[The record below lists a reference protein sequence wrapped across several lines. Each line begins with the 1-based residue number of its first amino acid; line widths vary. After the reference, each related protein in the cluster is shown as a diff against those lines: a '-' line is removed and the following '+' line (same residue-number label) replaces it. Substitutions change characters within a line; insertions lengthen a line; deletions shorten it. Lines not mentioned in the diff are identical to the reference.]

1 MKGRESFVSFCL
13 THLLETDVLGVLSEA
28 SSAKLESVL
37 TDDTVVASA
46 DAAVKKKEEERRRRR
61 KDNPSVRKE
70 QKKENSKNS
79 FPTGGQAKRGT
90 KIEYETASSSLL
102 CRFFLFKGSDKV
114 FIPRRPFV
122 VVVTSKVCVCV
133 LLGNLPRVR
142 SQAIVSTVR
151 VPDVLVSHACA
162 CSCSKFESKFTRF

>member
-1 MKGRESFVSFCL
+1 MSQQKYALFSFFFLSQ
-13 THLLETDVLGVLSEA
+13 LLETDVLGVLSEA

-46 DAAVKKKEEERRRRR
+46 DAA
-61 KDNPSVRKE
+61 
-70 QKKENSKNS
+70 
-79 FPTGGQAKRGT
+79 
-90 KIEYETASSSLL
+90 
-102 CRFFLFKGSDKV
+102 
-114 FIPRRPFV
+114 
-122 VVVTSKVCVCV
+122 
-133 LLGNLPRVR
+133 RVR

>member
-1 MKGRESFVSFCL
+1 MYTSIPNREGGGLKGRESFVSFCL

-102 CRFFLFKGSDKV
+102 CRFFLFSKGPTRFSFHGV
-114 FIPRRPFV
+114 PSWWWSQAR
-122 VVVTSKVCVCV
+122 CVCV
-133 LLGNLPRVR
+133 FFWVTYQG
-142 SQAIVSTVR
+142 
-151 VPDVLVSHACA
+151 
-162 CSCSKFESKFTRF
+162 